1 MPYLPTPNA
10 FLEQS
15 SLLLEAYP
23 DNTRITTKYS
33 YPSSTSSSQSRNK
46 NNKNKISKSKPA
58 TTETSESTTATT
70 TTVATLTLKTYN
82 PVTGICLKYKTNK
95 AAEVGRLIS
104 GLGKLAAGLKIGADE
119 AVAAAPPVTAGAGQ
133 DVEMIDAPQQ
143 PAVQSQSQTAGG
155 GGGGKKKKGKGK
167 K

>member
-33 YPSSTSSSQSRNK
+33 YPKPSNK
-46 NNKNKISKSKPA
+46 DNTRKISKRKP
-58 TTETSESTTATT
+58 TSSTTTNNEDSASTT
-70 TTVATLTLKTYN
+70 TTTQTTTFATLTLKTYN

-104 GLGKLAAGLKIGADE
+104 GLGKLGAGVKITSATE
-119 AVAAAPPVTAGAGQ
+119 ETVAAAAAATATTE
-133 DVEMIDAPQQ
+133 VEMADAPAAIAA
-143 PAVQSQSQTAGG
+143 PAASAGG

>member
-33 YPSSTSSSQSRNK
+33 YPNPSNKDSTH
-46 NNKNKISKSKPA
+46 KISKRKP
-58 TTETSESTTATT
+58 TSTTNNEESSTT
-70 TTVATLTLKTYN
+70 TTQTTIFATLTLKTYN

-104 GLGKLAAGLKIGADE
+104 GLGKL
-119 AVAAAPPVTAGAGQ
+119 GAGVKITSATEEPTTATTTA
-133 DVEMIDAPQQ
+133 DVEMVEAP
-143 PAVQSQSQTAGG
+143 VQSQVATTPAATPAASAGG
-155 GGGGKKKKGKGK
+155 GGGGKKKKKGKGK